1 MLITA
6 EQARQRVSEYE
17 ASQFNKIMESI
28 DRESTQG
35 FLKYYGEGELRLTT
49 KKKLEELGYKVM
61 INNRESEYCISWE

>member
-17 ASQFNKIMESI
+17 TSQFNKIMESI
-28 DRESTQG
+28 DKESSQG
-35 FLKYYGEGELRLTT
+35 CFKYYGEGELRLTT